1 MTVRAV
7 QIAKIAALVNV
18 AFALAA
24 VYYVMRVFN
33 FTPLSQLA
41 NSDTFMF
48 AATAVPPLVAAW
60 LGAHFARSD
69 AAGKILAAGLI
80 AALATYVITFVAVLQ
95 SAEPL
100 APLALIVVSLWTAL
114 ALVVL
119 LLGVWFVGGRAA

>member
-7 QIAKIAALVNV
+7 RIAKIAALVNV

-48 AATAVPPLVAAW
+48 AATAVPPVLAAW
-60 LGAHFARSD
+60 LGAYLARSD
-69 AAGKILAAGLI
+69 AAGRLLAAGLI
-80 AALATYVITFVAVLQ
+80 VALAIYVITFVAVLQ

-100 APLALIVVSLWTAL
+100 APLALIIVSVGTAL
-114 ALVVL
+114 ALAVL
-119 LLGVWFVGGRAA
+119 LLGVWFVGRRPR

>member
-1 MTVRAV
+1 MAVRAV
-7 QIAKIAALVNV
+7 QIAKIAALVNT

-48 AATAVPPLVAAW
+48 AATAIPPVLAAW
-60 LGAHFARSD
+60 LGAYYARSD
-69 AAGKILAAGLI
+69 AAARLLAAGLI
-80 AALATYVITFVAVLQ
+80 VALAIYGITFVVVLQ

-100 APLALIVVSLWTAL
+100 APLALIIVSLWTAL

-119 LLGVWFVGGRAA
+119 LLGVWFVGRRAA